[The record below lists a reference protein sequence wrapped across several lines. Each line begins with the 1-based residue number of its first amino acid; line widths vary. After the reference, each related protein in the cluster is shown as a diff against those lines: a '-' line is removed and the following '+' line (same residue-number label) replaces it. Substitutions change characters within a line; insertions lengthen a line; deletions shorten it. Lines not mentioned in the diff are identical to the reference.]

1 MNKIA
6 RYATFLV
13 LILPVFLLGACT
25 ESPISPIL
33 GNGSTLNVL
42 VDGVAVQF
50 DIESSLSTYDTG
62 NLFGTIA
69 GATLTLPVK
78 SMTLSFRG
86 VDLDKDAFPKV
97 LSGSEV
103 NIVLVTSDSQGDDLT
118 YITPASL
125 SQNNS
130 RITITA
136 SDGTTVDGEF
146 SGTLVEADDPN
157 DKIILS
163 GGTFSAKLTRE

>member
-6 RYATFLV
+6 RLTTPLL
-13 LILPVFLLGACT
+13 LILPMFLLGACT

-33 GNGSTLNVL
+33 GNGNTLSVQ
-42 VDGVAVQF
+42 VDGVAVAF
-50 DIESSLSTYDTG
+50 DIESSLSTYDTE

-86 VDLDKDAFPKV
+86 VDLDNDTFPKK
-97 LSGSEV
+97 LTGSEV
-103 NIVLVTSDSQGDDLT
+103 NIVLVTSDAQGDDLT

-125 SQNNS
+125 AQNNS
-130 RITITA
+130 TITITA
-136 SDGTTVDGEF
+136 SDGETVDGEF
-146 SGTLVEADDPN
+146 SGTLVETDDPN
-157 DKIILS
+157 DTIVLS
-163 GGTFSAKLTRE
+163 GGVFSAKLTRE